1 MTVALGEVRP
11 RGALPLAHRAIAAAL
26 RNGLV
31 TPADIHRFGVAV
43 RDVSQS
49 NAVALIELGNGSGVL
64 AKSTQDPSKP
74 GQGSAKQE
82 LDLYR
87 LAAAEP
93 SLQELVPEVFDA
105 TGRDGLLLIEGLV
118 GYRPLHL
125 AFGSFDPLDPE
136 LARAVGA
143 RLGAWHNAAVS
154 LRHRLAPADPWI
166 FSLGSSEQLE
176 VLDETP
182 YRDVV
187 ATLLRTDS
195 IMEAIRRCRSEWSD
209 RTIIHGDMRFANILV
224 QPQSTAVRFI
234 DWEMSGSGDPR
245 WDVAGVVQEYLSFDE
260 SISAEVATLSGSRA
274 EAGIGAF
281 LRAYQGATGDDDVS
295 ESLATVVACRL
306 ALRAIQYGGW
316 RHEAPEQLERHV
328 ELAQSAASGRF
339 TLAPTD
345 AS

>member
-31 TPADIHRFGVAV
+31 TPAEIHRFGIAV

-49 NAVALIELGNGSGVL
+49 NAVALIELGNGSGVA
-64 AKSTQDPSKP
+64 AKSMDDPSKP
-74 GQGSAKQE
+74 GQGSAEQE
-82 LDLYR
+82 FDLYR

-93 SLQELVPEVFDA
+93 SLQKLVPAVLDA

-125 AFGSFDPLDPE
+125 IYGSFDPLDPA
-136 LARAVGA
+136 LARAVGSC
-143 RLGAWHNAAVS
+143 LGVWHNAALS
-154 LRHRLAPADPWI
+154 LRDRLAPADPWL
-166 FSLGSSEQLE
+166 FALGSHEQLD
-176 VLDETP
+176 VLDEMP

-187 ATLLRTDS
+187 ATLSRTDS
-195 IMEAIRRCRSEWSD
+195 IMEAIRRCRSEWSA

-224 QPQSTAVRFI
+224 QPQSMAVRFI

-245 WDVAGVVQEYLSFDE
+245 WDVAGVIQEYLSFDE
-260 SISAEVATLSGSRA
+260 SVTAEITTLSGSRA
-274 EAGIGAF
+274 EAGIDAF
-281 LRAYQGATGDDDVS
+281 LEAYQGATGADDVP
-295 ESLATVVACRL
+295 ESLTTFVACRL
-306 ALRAIQYGGW
+306 ALRAIQHGGW
-316 RHEAPEQLERHV
+316 RHEGAEQLERHV
-328 ELAQSAASGRF
+328 ALAQSVASGRF
-339 TLAPTD
+339 TPAPMD